1 MSNVK
6 MQTNQNLLTYIFK
19 KKYTYNFQKL
29 RIEKSSITNRKIVMQ
44 TKLSKVET
52 RKADLANLAQNNL
65 VFTYDN
71 PRKMNHLPK
80 KSKKIKKK

>member
-1 MSNVK
+1 
-6 MQTNQNLLTYIFK
+6 
-19 KKYTYNFQKL
+19 
-29 RIEKSSITNRKIVMQ
+29 MQ

-80 KSKKIKKK
+80 KSKKIIKKIIFLLF

>member
-1 MSNVK
+1 
-6 MQTNQNLLTYIFK
+6 
-19 KKYTYNFQKL
+19 
-29 RIEKSSITNRKIVMQ
+29 MQ

-80 KSKKIKKK
+80 KSKKIIKKIIFLLFWYFEAQSCAVIEALMTNTAY